1 MQHYYVLNENIFLCN
16 ILKNIYAT
24 KKQSNDWKK
33 KDLVRSEKQ
42 LRTILINVRKWHLVQ
57 KYSCR
62 PQPKFNKY
70 TLHRDGLG
78 LVPFLPCY

>member
-42 LRTILINVRKWHLVQ
+42 
-57 KYSCR
+57 CR
-62 PQPKFNKY
+62 II
-70 TLHRDGLG
+70 
-78 LVPFLPCY
+78 